1 MPSHSLKFQN
11 PAIHHYSYGNPWI
24 SIGSDLQTM
33 DVDLTYHSGEYMG
46 SLSIMHASS
55 IELIYMQIDRSRIFD
70 LIAMACLG
78 KLLIFAGESVNHLYF
93 P

>member
-11 PAIHHYSYGNPWI
+11 PAIHRYSDGNPWI
-24 SIGSDLQTM
+24 SIGSDLRTM
-33 DVDLTYHSGEYMG
+33 DVDFTYHSGEYMG

-55 IELIYMQIDRSRIFD
+55 IELIYMQIDRSIYRIFD

-78 KLLIFAGESVNHLYF
+78 ILLI
-93 P
+93 